1 MLRGAPAVPGP
12 EELLDDWIGVFSDD
26 CCGGRGLKKESF
38 DCVSCLEADFIL
50 TGRSLA
56 VVLGFGVGGDTGGEE
71 ARISQAAPPRALSEC
86 MHRALARNARN
97 YTLTRLII
105 SDQRHN
111 FFRVFDA
118 AAHITH
124 ITVSHGFVT
133 ATAPLVRIG
142 GNRAPSCTH
151 SAATPSF
158 RDLT

>member
-1 MLRGAPAVPGP
+1 
-12 EELLDDWIGVFSDD
+12 
-26 CCGGRGLKKESF
+26 
-38 DCVSCLEADFIL
+38 
-50 TGRSLA
+50 
-56 VVLGFGVGGDTGGEE
+56 
-71 ARISQAAPPRALSEC
+71 

-124 ITVSHGFVT
+124 ITVSHDFVT

-142 GNRAPSCTH
+142 GNRAPTVHAQCSH
-151 SAATPSF
+151 AVLQRPHGAHQ
-158 RDLT
+158 